1 LYSKVSEKGASGRAS
16 LTTAVPAEPAQQKT
30 MEFDL
35 QALFGSGIHPNDSVN
50 SIFTDPVPPFQA
62 DPLAFQWN
70 TPLSSLNAADTN
82 GMTELDQVLYSY
94 LNGQQGVPNH
104 GAPNWDSLM
113 QDFA

>member
-1 LYSKVSEKGASGRAS
+1 
-16 LTTAVPAEPAQQKT
+16 

-50 SIFTDPVPPFQA
+50 SIFTDPAPPSQP

-70 TPLSSLNAADTN
+70 APLNSLNTADTN

-94 LNGQQGVPNH
+94 LNDHQGMLDH

-113 QDFA
+113 QDLRP